1 MKKKLLLLSNI
12 TVDLIIGK
20 LRKKYDIFTPSGYDA
35 WISGILNEGSDVYSQ
50 TYDAVFLLLDGT
62 ECRSWNDAEM
72 AWQRMDLW
80 KHALDQLVARI
91 SNVPVFVST
100 IDVRMNR
107 ISVLSEASSALQMEN
122 DWYRHVSDCV
132 RDHQNM
138 FFYDLKD
145 CIMDC
150 GRQTFYS
157 DKMWYLGGMP
167 FAREGIGQIADDIDG
182 LIQSYY
188 RAPKKVIVC
197 DLDNTLWGGVIG
209 EDGLE
214 GIQLS
219 SHKEGQR
226 YYDFQ
231 RQLLEMKRRGAL
243 LAICSKNNIDDVKK
257 VFDEH
262 PYMLLKWDDFVS
274 KKVNWNSKAVN
285 IKEMAAEL
293 NLSESAF
300 VFVDDNPV
308 EREIVRG
315 ECPEISVP
323 DFPEDTTAL
332 IEFAEQLYKQYFRQ
346 AHVSSEDAQKTRMY
360 LVEEKR
366 REEKGSSLNLDDY
379 ISKLEMEVDIHRI
392 QESECARVTQLCNK
406 TNQFNVT
413 TKRYS
418 EKDVMELSKDSDTDI
433 FVAYTKDKYGE
444 DGLVSVLIAKMKGD
458 AVDVDTFLMSCRVM
472 GRKLENVMT
481 AQIMEYYKVQRNA
494 AIVQAHYVPT
504 AKNVPVADLFANLG
518 FEKTSETDG
527 AREYRLNLKEWEQER
542 TDIYKQVSFTAE

>member
-20 LRKKYDIFTPSGYDA
+20 LRKKYEVYTPSGYDA
-35 WISGILNEGSDVYSQ
+35 WISGILNDGSDIYSQ

-72 AWQRMDLW
+72 AWLRMDLW

-100 IDVRMNR
+100 IDIRMNR
-107 ISVLSEASSALQMEN
+107 ISVLSEASCALQLEN
-122 DWYRHVSDCV
+122 DWYEHLSDCV
-132 RDHQNM
+132 RDHQNV
-138 FFYDLKD
+138 FFYELKD
-145 CIMDC
+145 RIMDC

-167 FAREGIGQIADDIDG
+167 FAREGIGQIADDIDC
-182 LIQSYY
+182 LIENYY

-209 EDGLE
+209 EDGLD

-219 SHKEGQR
+219 NHKEGQR

-231 RQLLEMKRRGAL
+231 RQLLEMKNRGAL
-243 LAICSKNNIDDVKK
+243 LAINSKNNIDDVKQ

-262 PYMLLKWDDFVS
+262 PYMLLKWEDFVS
-274 KKVNWNSKAVN
+274 KKINWNNKAVN
-285 IKEMAAEL
+285 IKEMVAEL

-300 VFVDDNPV
+300 VFVDDNPI
-308 EREIVRG
+308 EREIVQG
-315 ECPEISVP
+315 ECPEVLVL
-323 DFPEDTTAL
+323 DFPEDTTKL
-332 IEFAEQLYKQYFRQ
+332 IDFAEQFYQQYFRQ
-346 AHVSSEDAQKTRMY
+346 PHVSGEDAKKTEMY
-360 LVEEKR
+360 FAEEKR
-366 REEKGSSLNLDDY
+366 RGEKNSALNFDDY
-379 ISKLEMEVDIHRI
+379 ISKLEMEVDIHLMN
-392 QESECARVTQLCNK
+392 ENECARVTQLCNK

-418 EKDVMELSKDSDTDI
+418 EKDIKELSDSSDADV

-444 DGLVSVLIAKMKGD
+444 DGLVAVLIAKKETG
-458 AVDVDTFLMSCRVM
+458 AVNIDTFLMSCRVM
-472 GRKLENVMT
+472 GRKLETVMINL
-481 AQIMEYYKVQRNA
+481 IMEYYKACDNVSK
-494 AIVQAHYVPT
+494 VYAHYLPT
-504 AKNVPVADLFANLG
+504 AKNVPVAGLFDDLG
-518 FEKTSETDG
+518 FDVISESDSSK
-527 AREYRLNLKEWEQER
+527 EYILNLKDWEKDG
-542 TDIYKQVSFTAE
+542 TDVYKRVSFKTK